1 MNDKL
6 KFSAINYDFLFEEEI
21 KERDNLLFHE
31 ANSPNKWRG
40 WVDSVDENNINCKIV
55 RIHDV
60 TKHLVIDKSVLSD
73 DVITDFF
80 ENILT
85 MVAIYEITLQRFVYK
100 IICFIF
106 VKQFKKGI

>member
-40 WVDSVDENNINCKIV
+40 WVDSIDENNINCKIV
-55 RIHDV
+55 RIYEA
-60 TKHLVIDKSVLSD
+60 TKPLVIYKSILSA
-73 DVITDFF
+73 DVINDLKVGFNFTY
-80 ENILT
+80 NSKSG
-85 MVAIYEITLQRFVYK
+85 EIFYTRSNKEKVSVMIQK
-100 IICFIF
+100 
-106 VKQFKKGI
+106 